1 MQRNILQ
8 SFYFLKFMTCL
19 LSNFLFSFFNTFLL
33 LITYFKYLANVL
45 HFPVFEKETQNV
57 KIPNQRKREEE
68 FLVLVQ
74 RDVLNAF

>member
-8 SFYFLKFMTCL
+8 PFYFLKFMTCL

-45 HFPVFEKETQNV
+45 HFHVFEKKTQNV